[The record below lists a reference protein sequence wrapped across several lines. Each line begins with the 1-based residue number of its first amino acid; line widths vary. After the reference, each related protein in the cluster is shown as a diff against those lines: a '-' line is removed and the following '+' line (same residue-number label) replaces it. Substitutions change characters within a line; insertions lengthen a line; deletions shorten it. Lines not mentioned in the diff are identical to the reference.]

1 MSREIEKE
9 HQVGTL
15 SNQQGLDE
23 QGLDLQKNDQQNH
36 DEKSHIV
43 KEHFDSEKIQQRYPA
58 IERKPLTLTINGEE
72 VGPIEVP
79 LTMTM
84 IDFLHEYLDLT
95 GTHFGCGQGICHA
108 CTVMEIHPDG
118 SKSETRT
125 CIFGAH
131 YFAGKNIVTIEGQ
144 ATKKDGVLILTP
156 IQQAFIDNFAFQC
169 GYCAPGFVAGAT
181 VFLDRLNRHPIK
193 RANLEK
199 AIEEALNDHICR
211 CTGYVRYYEAIRDVA
226 LATPGCVID

>member
-1 MSREIEKE
+1 MKHNNELSVQMTEAMESHRVQGKYAGIEK
-9 HQVGTL
+9 
-15 SNQQGLDE
+15 
-23 QGLDLQKNDQQNH
+23 
-36 DEKSHIV
+36 
-43 KEHFDSEKIQQRYPA
+43 
-58 IERKPLTLTINGEE
+58 KPLTLTINGKSI
-72 VGPIEVP
+72 GPIAVP
-79 LTMTM
+79 ISMLM

-108 CTVMEIHPDG
+108 CTVVLLNDDG
-118 SKSETRT
+118 STTESRT

-131 YFAGKNIVTIEGQ
+131 FFAGKNILTIEGH
-144 ATKKDGVLILTP
+144 AKEENGELLLTP

-181 VFLDRLNRHPIK
+181 VFLDRLNRQPIR
-193 RANLEK
+193 RANLET

>member
-1 MSREIEKE
+1 MTESKIDNNQAEITMTD
-9 HQVGTL
+9 GT
-15 SNQQGLDE
+15 GLNAKMNAAMDGE
-23 QGLDLQKNDQQNH
+23 RVTQK
-36 DEKSHIV
+36 
-43 KEHFDSEKIQQRYPA
+43 YPS
-58 IERKPLTLTINGEE
+58 IERKPLTLTINGKHI
-72 VGPIEVP
+72 GPIDVP
-79 LTMTM
+79 VSMLM

-108 CTVMEIHPDG
+108 CTVVEIHADG
-118 SKSETRT
+118 TKSESRT

-144 ATKKDGVLILTP
+144 SSEKDGEIILTP

-181 VFLDRLNRHPIK
+181 VFLDQLNRKPIQ
-193 RANLEK
+193 RINLEK
-199 AIEEALNDHICR
+199 AIETALNDNICR

-226 LATPGCVID
+226 LKTPGCVIE

>member
-1 MSREIEKE
+1 MSRERQSEVQEIA
-9 HQVGTL
+9 
-15 SNQQGLDE
+15 SS
-23 QGLDLQKNDQQNH
+23 DQQLS
-36 DEKSHIV
+36 DDKKRV
-43 KEHFDSEKIQQRYPA
+43 MTDHFSGEKIEQRYPA
-58 IERKPLTLTINGEE
+58 IERKPLSLMINGKQI
-72 VGPIEVP
+72 GPIDVP
-79 LTMTM
+79 ITMTM

-95 GTHFGCGQGICHA
+95 GTHFGCGQGVCHA

-118 SKSETRT
+118 SKSESRT

-144 ATKKDGVLILTP
+144 ATEKEGKLILTS

-169 GYCAPGFVAGAT
+169 GYCAPGFVTGAT
-181 VFLDRLNRHPIK
+181 VFLDRLNRKPIK
-193 RANLEK
+193 RAYLEK